1 MTTARRVALIAAGLL
16 VTLAVPALTA
26 AHPLGNF
33 TINHYAAIRVSES
46 SISLDVVID
55 HAEIPAFAER
65 QRIDADRDGTVSAAE
80 AEAERGAACGRLA
93 NDLRLAVG
101 GVAQRLSPVAAGLS
115 FPAGAGGLPTL
126 RLACGFEVAL
136 GSPIVAGS
144 SITFSDNSYAARIGW
159 REIVVVGDG
168 MTVAG
173 GPDDL
178 LGASISDRLTAYPE
192 SLLATPPSVRTVT
205 FTAAAGGPAAAPFR
219 APDAQPLADGLG
231 MTDDAPLAAAVP
243 GGVGGEIAG
252 LLRTQDLTP
261 LVLLAALLAAAL
273 LGAGHALTP
282 GHGKTIMAAYLVG
295 SRGTVPH
302 AIGLG
307 LATAVSHT
315 LGVVVLGAVILAAG
329 SALPAERVLPVL
341 SLVSAMLVV
350 AIGAWMLARQWP
362 VIAGYAR
369 RGFQVAP
376 VASASHSQD
385 HDHDHDPGHG
395 HSHGHSHGH
404 GHGHS
409 HGHGHAHSHPHAAP
423 GQLGW
428 RTLFALGLSGGLVPS
443 TSALLILV
451 ATVAT
456 GRPVFG
462 LVLVAAFGLGMAA
475 VLVSLG
481 VALSIAGDRL
491 NRLGARRSWLGGA
504 LAFAPVLGA
513 IAVLGLGI
521 VLTAQSLGG
530 GGTAL

>member
-1 MTTARRVALIAAGLL
+1 M
-16 VTLAVPALTA
+16 
-26 AHPLGNF
+26 
-33 TINHYAAIRVSES
+33 
-46 SISLDVVID
+46 
-55 HAEIPAFAER
+55 
-65 QRIDADRDGTVSAAE
+65 
-80 AEAERGAACGRLA
+80 
-93 NDLRLAVG
+93 
-101 GVAQRLSPVAAGLS
+101 
-115 FPAGAGGLPTL
+115 
-126 RLACGFEVAL
+126 
-136 GSPIVAGS
+136 
-144 SITFSDNSYAARIGW
+144 
-159 REIVVVGDG
+159 
-168 MTVAG
+168 
-173 GPDDL
+173 
-178 LGASISDRLTAYPE
+178 
-192 SLLATPPSVRTVT
+192 
-205 FTAAAGGPAAAPFR
+205 
-219 APDAQPLADGLG
+219 
-231 MTDDAPLAAAVP
+231 
-243 GGVGGEIAG
+243 
-252 LLRTQDLTP
+252 
-261 LVLLAALLAAAL
+261 
-273 LGAGHALTP
+273 
-282 GHGKTIMAAYLVG
+282 
-295 SRGTVPH
+295 PH

-423 GQLGW
+423 GQAGW

-456 GRPVFG
+456 GRPAFG

-481 VALSIAGDRL
+481 VALSIAGERL
-491 NRLGARRSWLGGA
+491 NRLGGRRSWLGGV

-513 IAVLGLGI
+513 LAVLGLGI